1 MSAVALFLEVVREH
15 TPETKWTGAT
25 LSPFRQVANTNR
37 GDIGEDFLCRY
48 LRHAGVSVV
57 RSVTRTKMWDLEI
70 EGRRFEVKTA
80 SEDVSGAFQFN
91 HIRLDRAYEYLRCL
105 GVRPEEIRFGVW
117 RKGEVSEGAAGTLV
131 RMAEGQSTTHNSTKG
146 VPALRPIEE
155 LPGWV
160 RETLTG

>member
-15 TPETKWTGAT
+15 TPKSKWTDAT

-37 GDIGEDFLCRY
+37 GDIGEDFLFRY
-48 LRHAGVSVV
+48 LRNAGA
-57 RSVTRTKMWDLEI
+57 SVTRSTSRVDMWDLEI
-70 EGRRFEVKTA
+70 EGKRFEVKTA

-91 HIRLDRAYEYLRCL
+91 HIRLDRAYDYLLCL

-131 RMAEGQSTTHNSTKG
+131 RMAEGQSTTHKLTKG
-146 VPALRPIEE
+146 TTALRPIEE
-155 LPGWV
+155 LPRWV
-160 RETLTG
+160 RETLSD